1 MDTLKFYFV
10 TWNVA
15 TKNPGQDLNALL
27 DFPSQFNKNKPLP
40 DFFVIGL
47 QEVKSQPQN
56 LVMDSLFTDSWTQ
69 SFNKILC
76 RQGFIIAKSTRLQ
89 GILLLVY
96 TQMKHV
102 VHLRDIEAQYTKTGL
117 GGMWGNKGAVSIRFN
132 IYGCSVCLVN
142 SHLTAHE
149 HLLADRINDYNSI
162 IRQHMYH
169 VGETTNILYH
179 DYVVWMGDLNFRTDH
194 PADSSPTAEEI
205 VATLQKIEKDKYA
218 SLLTH
223 DQLIAVMDSGEAF
236 SEFTEHDIRFPPTYK
251 FMIGG
256 DEYDL
261 KRKPSWT
268 DRILYKV
275 NANNYENVTLKAEV
289 VSYNYMSHYTVS
301 DHKPVV
307 ALMNIKVRKGFAHN
321 IRAEP
326 VVMHAGIRMRSMI
339 IPADVTDEGEGSV
352 VSDSLVEE
360 NDGDP
365 FGACEALGA
374 GFEEEATFSNYTEK
388 TVEFAPINRI
398 WYIGDADFRT
408 QCTLTPDIEV
418 NPNDWIGI
426 YDANFHNLD
435 DYIAYE
441 YLAKVSLPGGSPSD
455 GQPRTITLSFPVGS
469 GVRHPGFY
477 RFIYF
482 SQPNNEVRSVLGI
495 SEPFEVSSKED
506 SLVVIDPCEQASSSS
521 SPGRSS
527 KPSSAT
533 SDIFTD
539 FTGLD
544 VAKLSRHFSNDLSI
558 D

>member
-1 MDTLKFYFV
+1 MDTLRFYFV

-40 DFFVIGL
+40 DFYVIGL

-56 LVMDSLFTDSWTQ
+56 MLMDSLFTDAWQS

-76 RQGFIIAKSTRLQ
+76 RQGYIIAKCTRLQ

-102 VHLRDIEAQYTKTGL
+102 THLRDIEAQYTKTGL

-142 SHLTAHE
+142 CHLTAHE
-149 HLLADRINDYNSI
+149 HLLADRINDYNTI
-162 IRQHMYH
+162 IKQHQYH
-169 VGETTNILYH
+169 VSETTNILYH
-179 DYVVWMGDLNFRTDH
+179 DYVIWIGDLNFRTDH
-194 PADSSPTAEEI
+194 PAGSSPTPDEI

-218 SLLTH
+218 TLLKH

-236 SEFTEHDIRFPPTYK
+236 SEFTEQDIRFPPTYK
-251 FMIGG
+251 FGVG
-256 DEYDL
+256 SDEYDL

-275 NANNYENVTLKAEV
+275 NANNYENVTLRAEV
-289 VSYNYMSHYTVS
+289 VSYNHIPHYTVS

-307 ALMNIKVRKGFAHN
+307 ALVNIKIRNGFTRTIVAD
-321 IRAEP
+321 AP
-326 VVMHAGIRMRSMI
+326 MMKTSGIRMRSMM
-339 IPADVTDEGEGSV
+339 IPPEVLEGDHNTECLTNSAPGAVCDSEVLVTAPVTQSDE
-352 VSDSLVEE
+352 
-360 NDGDP
+360 
-365 FGACEALGA
+365 A
-374 GFEEEATFSNYTEK
+374 FSNYTEK
-388 TVEFAPINRI
+388 TVEFAPISRI

-441 YLAKVSLPGGSPSD
+441 YLAKVSLPEGPTSS

-469 GVRHPGFY
+469 GVRTPGFY

-482 SQPNNEVRSVLGI
+482 SQPNNDVRSVLGI

-506 SLVVIDPCEQASSSS
+506 KLVTFALDPAEQASSST
-521 SPGRSS
+521 SPGRS

-533 SDIFTD
+533 TDIFTD